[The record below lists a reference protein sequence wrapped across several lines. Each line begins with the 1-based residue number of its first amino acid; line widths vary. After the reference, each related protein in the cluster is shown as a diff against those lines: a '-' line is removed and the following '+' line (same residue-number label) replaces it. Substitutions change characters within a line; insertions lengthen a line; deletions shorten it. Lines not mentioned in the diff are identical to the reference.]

1 MTFPSPSKAAIRPE
15 SVSKMRPFFKRRPP
29 HEPPERERRHRMSFI
44 SLFFMLIGIL
54 TVLYFLITYG
64 LIPLL
69 AMMTAA

>member
-1 MTFPSPSKAAIRPE
+1 MKHRAPRDSREKE
-15 SVSKMRPFFKRRPP
+15 KRT
-29 HEPPERERRHRMSFI
+29 RMSFI
-44 SLFFMLIGIL
+44 SMFFMLIGIL

>member
-1 MTFPSPSKAAIRPE
+1 MKHRAPRDSREKE
-15 SVSKMRPFFKRRPP
+15 KRA
-29 HEPPERERRHRMSFI
+29 RMSFI
-44 SLFFMLIGIL
+44 SMFFMLIGIL